1 MKYCW
6 WKLCPIKI
14 NIRITYFQ
22 ALNHKLV
29 LVLMISHNETVDL
42 CRCATLLKFL
52 SFNHWHDKV
61 YYTSRLL
68 CCPQLQIVHHM
79 SICTTL
85 LIKIKFRISFSSQ
98 EYWVLRNTRWYKNS
112 LLFDGKITLMT
123 HKTHVCSSYVLL
135 Y

>member
-1 MKYCW
+1 
-6 WKLCPIKI
+6 
-14 NIRITYFQ
+14 
-22 ALNHKLV
+22 
-29 LVLMISHNETVDL
+29 MISHNETVDL

-85 LIKIKFRISFSSQ
+85 LIFIEFHSPHKNI
-98 EYWVLRNTRWYKNS
+98 EYSEILDDTKLVCY
-112 LLFDGKITLMT
+112 LME
-123 HKTHVCSSYVLL
+123 K
-135 Y
+135 